1 MLCSQ
6 IDTDTFLT
14 LNKADL
20 DEIGIK
26 QPDAQQQI
34 LGAVQQLRRRKV
46 GTEISQSQQLV
57 TA

>member
-14 LNKADL
+14 LNEADL
-20 DEIGIK
+20 NEIGIK

-46 GTEISQSQQLV
+46 RKQTIYKLPHLD
-57 TA
+57 

>member
-14 LNKADL
+14 LNEADL
-20 DEIGIK
+20 NEIGIK

-46 GTEISQSQQLV
+46 SRPSLHGMT
-57 TA
+57 